1 MPSNRRRKTMMEILM
16 KAIDRAPELLDHPG
30 TELNATAFIGRES
43 FGWESDAIEG
53 SWFKLVS
60 ILTRSKR
67 M

>member
-1 MPSNRRRKTMMEILM
+1 M
-16 KAIDRAPELLDHPG
+16 KAIDKAPELLDHPG
-30 TELNATAFIGRES
+30 TELNGKS